1 MVNAWLST
9 CWTEDAWAEG
19 SWEASDTV
27 YLDTVEFQLLSLTME
42 RNLRDVSYKRRI
54 REIRKV

>member
-1 MVNAWLST
+1 MADAWLST
-9 CWTEDAWAEG
+9 CWTEGAWIEG

-27 YLDTVEFQLLSLTME
+27 YLDTVEFQLLSLTIE
-42 RNLRDVSYKRRI
+42 RNLRDASPKRYI

>member
-1 MVNAWLST
+1 MADAWLST
-9 CWTEDAWAEG
+9 CWTEGAWIEG

-27 YLDTVEFQLLSLTME
+27 YLDTVEFQLLSLTIE
-42 RNLRDVSYKRRI
+42 RNLRDVSPKRYI